1 MESWDFYASL
11 CISEA
16 NEVDA
21 GGDDVEAHGAHGYLL
36 NQFTRGSSNNRKD
49 KWGGSVENRNRFLL
63 EVVKAV
69 VDEIGADRT
78 GIRLSPFLEHIKTH
92 TEYFED
98 TWKETGHILSSLR
111 KLNIKLGTTVS
122 TPNPFEDREQT
133 LLTFLEQWDKFS
145 SFIVAGGY
153 TLENATKTLDEKHK
167 KYDVVLALGVSY
179 LESGSSNLL
188 QPADI
193 LHSDER

>member
-69 VDEIGADRT
+69 VDE
-78 GIRLSPFLEHIKTH
+78 E
-92 TEYFED
+92 
-98 TWKETGHILSSLR
+98 
-111 KLNIKLGTTVS
+111 TTVS

-167 KYDVVLALGVSY
+167 KYDVVLALRGIISRIR
-179 LESGSSNLL
+179 
-188 QPADI
+188 I
-193 LHSDER
+193 L